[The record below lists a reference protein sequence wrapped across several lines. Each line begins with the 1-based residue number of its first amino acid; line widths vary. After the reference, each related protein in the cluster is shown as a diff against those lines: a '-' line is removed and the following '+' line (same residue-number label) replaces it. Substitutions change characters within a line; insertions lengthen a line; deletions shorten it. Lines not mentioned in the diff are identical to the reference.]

1 MQYEQDLENEQND
14 CESPHSYEK
23 ISEDIKGEDQI
34 DSGFGSIGER
44 DPDKEVYEYYKEEV
58 TLPFNKDD

>member
-44 DPDKEVYEYYKEEV
+44 DPD
-58 TLPFNKDD
+58 